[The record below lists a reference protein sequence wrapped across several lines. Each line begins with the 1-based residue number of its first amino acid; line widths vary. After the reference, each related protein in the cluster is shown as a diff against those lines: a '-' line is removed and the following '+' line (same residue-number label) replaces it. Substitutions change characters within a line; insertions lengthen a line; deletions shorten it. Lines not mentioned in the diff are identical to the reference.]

1 MIGIMNYLL
10 IYAVLSAIL
19 PKYVKINPTLYNDL
33 KSLYIYTLSLF
44 NECLVEIIGLYLV
57 IIMVMILLMP
67 VAAIFFVINILIG
80 ILVMSL
86 NTSIILPQFMY
97 WFNNWHNMY
106 RIRVRRIQLSIDKN
120 NLDKIDEE
128 LIDTININTRKREID

>member
-1 MIGIMNYLL
+1 
-10 IYAVLSAIL
+10 
-19 PKYVKINPTLYNDL
+19 
-33 KSLYIYTLSLF
+33 
-44 NECLVEIIGLYLV
+44 
-57 IIMVMILLMP
+57 MVMILLMP